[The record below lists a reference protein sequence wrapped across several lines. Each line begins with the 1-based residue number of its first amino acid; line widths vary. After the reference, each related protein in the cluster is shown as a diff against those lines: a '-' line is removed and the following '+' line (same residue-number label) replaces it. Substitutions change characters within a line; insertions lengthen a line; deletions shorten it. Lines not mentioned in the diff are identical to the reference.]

1 MWAHPFNH
9 LAAVAAANEKAAEL
23 RWRARM
29 IGLAKLTAA
38 ANRDEMTKKQQQLQ
52 IRQRGLE
59 QFIDDPYPTNSLFRI
74 EFERDRRA
82 ILQAGMSLQSP
93 ALA

>member
-9 LAAVAAANEKAAEL
+9 RAAVAVAKEKAAAL
-23 RWRARM
+23 RVRASM
-29 IGLAKLTAA
+29 LWLAKLTAV
-38 ANRDEMTKKQQQLQ
+38 ANRGAMTKQQQQLH

-59 QFIDDPYPTNSLFRI
+59 QFIDDPYPTNSLFHI
-74 EFERDRRA
+74 GFERDRRA
-82 ILQAGMSLQSP
+82 ILEAGMSLKGP